1 MAGKHGPLC
10 FTPGAGTGLKAK
22 AMKLLYTTARFPYPP
37 LRGDQLIPYFRIR
50 QLAKR
55 HEITLLSFV
64 ETAEEMEHI
73 DELRPYCAGIH
84 TVSLPRWRS
93 YANLSGGAFR
103 SLPLQVLYY
112 SSGEYRAKLREILA
126 RQKFDVI
133 HTVLSRPAHHTMGV
147 AGAVKVCDMIDAIS
161 LTMMKR
167 AETAR
172 GPARWLWRME
182 AERMR
187 RFEQRICK
195 SFDGVVVVS
204 EVDRRALNA
213 PNATVV
219 PIGTDVSFRPRS
231 SPNGHKVVILTGNF
245 IYRSNEDAAM
255 FLMNEVWPHL
265 RRLHSGMRLRIVGN
279 SPSSALRSVAE
290 RFPDVEVTGFVP
302 DLRQQLLEAD
312 IAVAPVRLAG
322 GGTQCKALEAMACGT
337 PVVLSRGITGI
348 QGKPG
353 KDFLVAG
360 DVSEYVEAVRKVLES
375 PGLAQSLSENG
386 RRLVVE
392 NYSWEKTTQRLESL
406 YEELLRRR
414 APSTNTNHAD
424 RN

>member
-1 MAGKHGPLC
+1 
-10 FTPGAGTGLKAK
+10 
-22 AMKLLYTTARFPYPP
+22 MKLLYTTARFPYPP

-64 ETAEEMEHI
+64 ETTEEREHI
-73 DELRPYCAGIH
+73 DELKAYCAGVH

-93 YANLSGGAFR
+93 YANLSGGVFR

-112 SSGEYRAKLREILA
+112 SSREYRAKLGEILA

-161 LTMMKR
+161 LTMVKR
-167 AETAR
+167 AETAW
-172 GPARWLWRME
+172 GPARWLWRIE
-182 AERMR
+182 ADRMR
-187 RFEQRICK
+187 RFEERICK

-231 SPNGHKVVILTGNF
+231 SPNGHRVVIMTGNF
-245 IYRSNEDAAM
+245 AYHSNEDAAM
-255 FLMNEVWPHL
+255 FLMSEVWPHM
-265 RRLHSGMRLRIVGN
+265 RRLHTGMRLRIVGN
-279 SPSSALRSVAE
+279 SPSAGLRSVAE

-302 DLRQQLLEAD
+302 DLRQHLLEAD
-312 IAVAPVRLAG
+312 IAVAPIRLAG

-360 DVSEYVEAVRKVLES
+360 DVSEYVDAVRKVLES

-406 YEELLRRR
+406 YDELLQRR
-414 APSTNTNHAD
+414 AQSTNTNQCG
-424 RN
+424 

>member
-1 MAGKHGPLC
+1 
-10 FTPGAGTGLKAK
+10 
-22 AMKLLYTTARFPYPP
+22 MKILYTTARFPYPP

-64 ETAEEMEHI
+64 ETPEEREHI
-73 DELRPYCAGIH
+73 DELKAYCAGVH

-112 SSGEYRAKLREILA
+112 SSREYRARLREILA
-126 RQKFDVI
+126 RRKFDVI

-167 AETAR
+167 AETAW

-187 RFEQRICK
+187 RFERRICK

-204 EVDRRALNA
+204 EVDRRALDA

-245 IYRSNEDAAM
+245 TYHSNEDAAM

-265 RRLHSGMRLRIVGN
+265 RRLDSGMRLRIVGN
-279 SPSSALRSVAE
+279 SPSAALRSVAE

-302 DLRQQLLEAD
+302 DLRQHLLEAD
-312 IAVAPVRLAG
+312 IAVAPIRLAG

-348 QGKPG
+348 QGRPG

-360 DVSEYVEAVRKVLES
+360 DVSEYVDAVRKVLES

-392 NYSWEKTTQRLESL
+392 NYSWEKTTQRLELL
-406 YEELLRRR
+406 YDELLQRR
-414 APSTNTNHAD
+414 AQSGNYAD

>member
-1 MAGKHGPLC
+1 
-10 FTPGAGTGLKAK
+10 
-22 AMKLLYTTARFPYPP
+22 MKILYTTARFPYPP

-50 QLAKR
+50 QLAKK

-64 ETAEEMEHI
+64 EGPRDMEYLHELKAHCAEV
-73 DELRPYCAGIH
+73 H
-84 TVSLPRWRS
+84 TVPLPRWRS

-112 SSGEYRAKLREILA
+112 SSRGYRVRLREILA
-126 RQKFDVI
+126 KQNFDVI
-133 HTVLSRPAHHTMGV
+133 HTVLSRPALHTMGLT
-147 AGAVKVCDMIDAIS
+147 GAVKVCDMIDAIS
-161 LTMMKR
+161 LTMRKR
-167 AETAR
+167 ADAAR

-187 RFEQRICK
+187 KFEERICK

-204 EVDRRALNA
+204 EVDRKALNA

-255 FLMNEVWPHL
+255 FLMSEVWPHL
-265 RRLHSGMRLRIVGN
+265 RQLHSGMRLRIVGN
-279 SPSSALRSVAE
+279 GPSPALRSVAE

-302 DLRQQLLEAD
+302 DLRQHLLEAD
-312 IAVAPVRLAG
+312 VALAPIRLAG

-348 QGKPG
+348 QGRPG
-353 KDFLVAG
+353 EDFLIAG
-360 DVSEYVEAVRKVLES
+360 EVSEYVEAVRQVLEN
-375 PGLAQSLSENG
+375 PGLAKSLSENG
-386 RRLVVE
+386 RRVVVE
-392 NYSWEKTTQRLESL
+392 NYSWEKTTQCLEAL
-406 YEELLRRR
+406 YEELLQRRGQ
-414 APSTNTNHAD
+414 SHSHAH